1 MTEIK
6 IANVGS
12 QDTEGDQSGQER
24 IMRSIR
30 GSTVAIALLA
40 ATAAIG
46 GPAAGQER
54 WLVRA
59 RAVRLVP
66 ADNSTAI
73 PALGVPEDAIDV
85 SSKTIPDVDI
95 SYFLTPNIGIELVLT
110 VPQKHHV
117 SIDGVGRIGS
127 FKHLPPTL
135 LAQYHFLPDAR
146 FSPYVGAGIN
156 YTIIYDDKITVPGVG
171 NLRTE
176 NSSIGPAVQ
185 IGADYHLD
193 RNWLLNVDFK
203 YIGLRTDVKVESTA
217 TKVTKVKVDPFLFG
231 IGIGYR
237 F

>member
-1 MTEIK
+1 
-6 IANVGS
+6 
-12 QDTEGDQSGQER
+12 
-24 IMRSIR
+24 MRSIR

-40 ATAAIG
+40 ATAAIS
-46 GPAAGQER
+46 GPAAGQEG

-66 ADNSTAI
+66 ADESSAI
-73 PALGVPEDAIDV
+73 PALGVPGDAIDIN
-85 SSKTIPDVDI
+85 SKTIPDVDV
-95 SYFLTPNIGIELVLT
+95 SYFMTPNFALELVLT
-110 VPQKHHV
+110 VPQKQRV

-127 FKHLPPTL
+127 FRHLPPTL
-135 LAQYHFLPDAR
+135 LAQYHFLPDSQ

-156 YTIIYDDKITVPGVG
+156 YTLIYHDRITVPGVG

-176 NSSIGPAVQ
+176 NSSVGPAVQ

-203 YIGLRTDVKVESTA
+203 YIGIRTDVKLESTA